1 MMPRQRTEQFRNRKP
16 SDHRRAFLARRL
28 RREVKAVRA
37 LREQR
42 AALRE

>member
-1 MMPRQRTEQFRNRKP
+1 MPRKRSEKFRNRKP

-28 RREVKAVRA
+28 RREMRAVRA

-42 AALRE
+42 AALRN

>member
-1 MMPRQRTEQFRNRKP
+1 MPRQRTQQFRNRKP
-16 SDHRRAFLARRL
+16 SDHRRAFLVRRL
-28 RREVKAVRA
+28 RREMRAVRA